1 MIDTHQTAPDTSRA
15 VALKEGVFW
24 VGFYDAQSGLHCNP
38 YLIIDRD
45 EVIVVD
51 GGSRPDFPTVM
62 MKILQTGITPDQIK
76 ALVYQHYD
84 PDLCGSGPNFEDIIN
99 RTDLKIISGRE
110 NLAFIRHY
118 AVKSELVALDQ
129 IDFSYT
135 FSSGRKLKF
144 IETPFAHSSGS
155 FVTFDTQSRIMFS
168 SDLFGSYGNDWQ
180 LFLNLPPECMDCSSL
195 DQCLDQR
202 HVCQVRDI
210 LDFHRKIMS
219 NNKALRFA
227 LEKMAQVPFDI
238 IAPQHGSIITER
250 KLQDYIFSRL
260 AALDDVGVDALVKD
274 NHKFNFE
281 RTNEWAN

>member
-1 MIDTHQTAPDTSRA
+1 MIDTQPTTPDTSRA
-15 VALKEGVFW
+15 VALKDGVFW
-24 VGFYDAQSGLHCNP
+24 VGFYDTQSGLHCNP

-45 EVIVVD
+45 EVVVID

-99 RTDLKIISGRE
+99 RTDLKIISGKE

-118 AVKSELVALDQ
+118 AVKSQLVGLDQ

-135 FSSGRKLKF
+135 FSSGRKLNF

-168 SDLFGSYGNDWQ
+168 SDLFGSYGNEWQ

-195 DQCLDQR
+195 DQCPAQR
-202 HVCQVRDI
+202 HVCQVSDI
-210 LDFHRKIMS
+210 LDFHRKIMPS
-219 NNKALRFA
+219 NKALRYA

-238 IAPQHGSIITER
+238 IAPQHGSIITDR
-250 KLQDYIFSRL
+250 KLQRCIFSRL
-260 AALDDVGVDALVKD
+260 AELEDVGADALVED
-274 NHKFNFE
+274 NHEFNFE
-281 RTNEWAN
+281 RLDE